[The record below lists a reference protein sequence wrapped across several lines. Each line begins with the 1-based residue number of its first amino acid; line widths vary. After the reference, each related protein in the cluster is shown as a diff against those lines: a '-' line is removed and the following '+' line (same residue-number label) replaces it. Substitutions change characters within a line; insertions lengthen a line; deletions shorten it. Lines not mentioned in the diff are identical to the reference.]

1 MRNLRTDIVPPE
13 SVRELADKLERAGFE
28 AWCVGGAVRDA
39 LLGHAHLDWD
49 LATSATPNEVR
60 KVFRRTV
67 PVGIEFGTVGVFDRD
82 GRMHEVTTFRRDV
95 RTDGRHAEVEFGASL
110 DDDLARRDFTINAIA
125 YSPSRGELRD
135 PFGGREDLKRG
146 VVRSVGTPRERMQE
160 DRLRALRG
168 LRFAGRFGF
177 KIEDETWRAI
187 AESAPHLSR
196 LSRERVKQEIE
207 KTVDQVPSPSL
218 TFRMW
223 RDAGAFAA
231 LVPELSRVSDLA
243 LCAIDAVR
251 EPGAAGDLAAASDRA
266 KARADQR
273 RFLRLALLFAE
284 LDADDAERT
293 LRALR
298 FSNQQTTQLTHL
310 LRTWQALGAE
320 ITSTLTS
327 AERAAAPQIRR
338 WASRA
343 GRPVFALLVR
353 LASARWTA
361 QRQRGLAAPSPMAT
375 RSLYEDGVRIAYRDP
390 ISLADLAIDG
400 DDLVAEGF
408 APGPA
413 LGQILAQ
420 LLDAVL
426 EDPSRNTR
434 DALLA
439 LARQLKAR

>member
-1 MRNLRTDIVPPE
+1 M
-13 SVRELADKLERAGFE
+13 RELAATLERAGYE

-49 LATSATPNEVR
+49 LATSAPPNDVR

-67 PVGIEFGTVGVFDRD
+67 PVGIEFGTVGVFDRE

-146 VVRSVGTPRERMQE
+146 VVRAVGMPRERMKE

-177 KIEDETWRAI
+177 TIDEETWRAI
-187 AESAPHLSR
+187 SESSPYLGR

-207 KTVDQVPSPSL
+207 KTVDQVPIPSL

-223 RDAGAFAA
+223 RDAGAFAT
-231 LVPELSRVSDLA
+231 LVPELARVSDLA
-243 LCAIDAVR
+243 LSAIDAICL
-251 EPGAAGDLAAASDRA
+251 PGAAGDLAAATDRA

-273 RFLRLALLFAE
+273 RLLRLALLFAE
-284 LDADDAERT
+284 LDPDDVDRT

-298 FSNQQTTQLTHL
+298 FSNLQTNQIVNL
-310 LRTWQALGAE
+310 LRSWRTLGAE
-320 ITSTLTS
+320 MTSSTAS
-327 AERAAAPQIRR
+327 AGQVQAAQIRR
-338 WASRA
+338 WASVS
-343 GRPVFALLVR
+343 GRPAFALLIR
-353 LASARWTA
+353 LAAARWAA
-361 QRQRGLAAPSPMAT
+361 QRTRGLTAPSPET
-375 RSLYEDGVRIAYRDP
+375 VRSIYKNGVRVAYRDP
-390 ISLADLAIDG
+390 IAIADLAVDG
-400 DDLVAEGF
+400 DDLVAAGV

-413 LGQILAQ
+413 LGQILTA
-420 LLDAVL
+420 LREAVL
-426 EDPSRNTR
+426 EDPARNTR
-434 DALLA
+434 DELLA
-439 LARQLKAR
+439 LARQLNTR

>member
-1 MRNLRTDIVPPE
+1 VRELQTAIVPPE
-13 SVRELADKLERAGFE
+13 PVRELAATLERAGYE

-39 LLGHAHLDWD
+39 LLGYARLDWD
-49 LATSATPNEVR
+49 LATSARPNEVR

-67 PVGIEFGTVGVFDRD
+67 PVGVEFGTVGVFDRD

-95 RTDGRHAEVEFGASL
+95 RTDGRHAEVEFGVSL

-135 PFGGREDLKRG
+135 PYGGREDLKRG
-146 VVRSVGTPRERMQE
+146 VVRAVGKPRERMKE

-177 KIEDETWRAI
+177 TIDDETWRAI
-187 AESAPHLSR
+187 AESSPHLGR

-207 KTVDQVPSPSL
+207 KTVDQVPLPSL

-223 RDAGAFAA
+223 RDAGAFAT
-231 LVPELSRVSDLA
+231 LVPELARVSDVA
-243 LCAIDAVR
+243 LGAIDAVLA
-251 EPGAAGDLAAASDRA
+251 PGPAGDLAAASDRA

-284 LDADDAERT
+284 PDADDAERT

-298 FSNQQTTQLTHL
+298 FSNQQTAQLTHL
-310 LRTWQALGAE
+310 LRTWRALGAE
-320 ITSTLTS
+320 ITSTLTG
-327 AERAAAPQIRR
+327 AERAQAPQIRR
-338 WASRA
+338 WASVA
-343 GRPVFALLVR
+343 GRPAFALLVR

-361 QRQRGLAAPSPMAT
+361 QRARGLTAPSLKAT
-375 RSLYEDGVRIAYRDP
+375 RLLYKDGVRIAYRDP

-400 DDLVAEGF
+400 DDLVAAGF
-408 APGPA
+408 TPGPE
-413 LGQILAQ
+413 LGQILSR

-426 EDPSRNTR
+426 EDPSLNTY

-439 LARQLKAR
+439 LARQLKSR

>member
-1 MRNLRTDIVPPE
+1 MRELKTAIVPPE
-13 SVRELADKLERAGFE
+13 PVRELAATLERAGHQ

-39 LLGHAHLDWD
+39 LLGHTHLDWD

-67 PVGIEFGTVGVFDRD
+67 PVGVEFGTVGVFDRD

-135 PFGGREDLKRG
+135 PFGGRDDLKRG
-146 VVRSVGTPRERMQE
+146 IVRAVGTPRERMKE

-177 KIEDETWRAI
+177 TIENDTWRAI
-187 AESAPHLSR
+187 SESASHLGR

-207 KTVDQVPSPSL
+207 KTVDQVPAPGL
-218 TFRMW
+218 TFRLW
-223 RDAGAFAA
+223 RDAGAFAT
-231 LVPELSRVSDLA
+231 LVPELARVSDVA
-243 LCAIDAVR
+243 LSAIDAICA
-251 EPGAAGDLAAASDRA
+251 PGSAGDLAVATDRA

-273 RFLRLALLFAE
+273 RLLRLALLFAE
-284 LDADDAERT
+284 LDPDDADRT

-298 FSNQQTTQLTHL
+298 FSNQQTAQIVQL
-310 LRTWQALGAE
+310 LRTWHTLGAE
-320 ITSTLTS
+320 ITSS
-327 AERAAAPQIRR
+327 ATADDRVPAPQIRR
-338 WASRA
+338 WASVA
-343 GRPVFALLVR
+343 GRPAFALLIR
-353 LASARWTA
+353 MAAARWAAQQTRGLTAPTPKSAR
-361 QRQRGLAAPSPMAT
+361 M
-375 RSLYEDGVRIAYRDP
+375 LYKDGVRIAYRDP
-390 ISLADLAIDG
+390 IAVADLAIDG
-400 DDLVAEGF
+400 DDLVAAGV

-413 LGQILAQ
+413 LGQILTA
-420 LLDAVL
+420 LRDAVL

-434 DALLA
+434 DELLA
-439 LARQLKAR
+439 LARQLNSR

>member
-1 MRNLRTDIVPPE
+1 
-13 SVRELADKLERAGFE
+13 
-28 AWCVGGAVRDA
+28 
-39 LLGHAHLDWD
+39 
-49 LATSATPNEVR
+49 VR

-67 PVGIEFGTVGVFDRD
+67 PVGIEFGTVGVFDRE

-146 VVRSVGTPRERMQE
+146 VVRAVGMPRERMKE

-177 KIEDETWRAI
+177 AIEDETWRAI
-187 AESAPHLSR
+187 SESSQHLGR

-207 KTVDQVPSPSL
+207 KTVDQVPVPSL

-223 RDAGAFAA
+223 RDAGAFAT
-231 LVPELSRVSDLA
+231 LVPELDRVSDLA
-243 LCAIDAVR
+243 LGAIDAICL
-251 EPGAAGDLAAASDRA
+251 PGAAGDLAAASDRA

-273 RFLRLALLFAE
+273 RLLRLALLFAE
-284 LDADDAERT
+284 LDPDDADRT

-298 FSNQQTTQLTHL
+298 FSNLQTAQIVNL
-310 LRTWQALGAE
+310 LRSWHTLGAE
-320 ITSTLTS
+320 MTSSTIS
-327 AERAAAPQIRR
+327 APRVQAAPIRR
-338 WASRA
+338 WASVA
-343 GRPVFALLVR
+343 GRPAFALLIR
-353 LASARWTA
+353 LAAGRWAA
-361 QRQRGLAAPSPMAT
+361 QRTRGLMAPSPGT
-375 RSLYEDGVRIAYRDP
+375 VRSLYKDGVRIAYRDP
-390 ISLADLAIDG
+390 IAVADLAVDG
-400 DDLVAEGF
+400 DDLVAAGV

-413 LGQILAQ
+413 LGQILTA
-420 LLDAVL
+420 LRDAVL

-434 DALLA
+434 DELLA
-439 LARQLKAR
+439 LARKLHAR

>member
-1 MRNLRTDIVPPE
+1 VRDLQSDIAPPE
-13 SVRELADKLERAGFE
+13 TVRELTARLERAGFE

-125 YSPSRGELRD
+125 YSPSKDELRD

-146 VVRSVGTPRERMQE
+146 VVRAVGMPRERMKE

-177 KIEDETWRAI
+177 TIDDETWRAI
-187 AESAPHLSR
+187 SESSPHLDR

-207 KTVDQVPSPSL
+207 KTVDQVLLPSL

-223 RDAGAFAA
+223 RDAGAFAT
-231 LVPELSRVSDLA
+231 LVPELARVSDLA
-243 LCAIDAVR
+243 LGAIDAICL
-251 EPGAAGDLAAASDRA
+251 PGASGDLAAATDRA

-273 RFLRLALLFAE
+273 RLLRLALLFAE
-284 LDADDAERT
+284 LEPDDADRT

-298 FSNQQTTQLTHL
+298 FSNLQAAHIVNL
-310 LRTWQALGAE
+310 LRSWHTLGAE
-320 ITSTLTS
+320 MTSSTM
-327 AERAAAPQIRR
+327 AAGKVQAPQIRR
-338 WASRA
+338 WASVA
-343 GRPVFALLVR
+343 GRPAFALLMRV
-353 LASARWTA
+353 AAARWAA
-361 QRQRGLAAPSPMAT
+361 QRTRGLMAPSPGSV
-375 RSLYEDGVRIAYRDP
+375 RSLYKDGVRTAYRDP
-390 ISLADLAIDG
+390 IAIADLAVDG
-400 DDLVAEGF
+400 DDLVAAGV

-413 LGQILAQ
+413 LGQILTA
-420 LLDAVL
+420 LRDAVL

-434 DALLA
+434 DELLA
-439 LARQLKAR
+439 LARQLNAS